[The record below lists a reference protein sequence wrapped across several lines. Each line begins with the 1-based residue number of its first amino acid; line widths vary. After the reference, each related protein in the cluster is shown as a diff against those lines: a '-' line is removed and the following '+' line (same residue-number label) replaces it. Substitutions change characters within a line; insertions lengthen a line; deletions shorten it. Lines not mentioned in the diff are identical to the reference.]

1 MSDTSDPLRP
11 GPLPPGPLPPGIVLV
26 EGADGPFGETVLSG
40 PHRLRADEPVEAGG
54 NDTGPGPYAYLLAA
68 LGTCTAMTV
77 RLYARQKKWPL
88 TDVRVRLSHDRIH
101 ATDCAECETKE
112 GRIDRIEKVIELV
125 GPLDDAQR
133 QRLLQIAERCPVHR
147 TLVSEILI
155 QSRLA

>member
-1 MSDTSDPLRP
+1 MSETSDT
-11 GPLPPGPLPPGIVLV
+11 LPSGVVLV
-26 EGADGPFGETVLSG
+26 EGADGPFGQAVRSG
-40 PHRLRADEPVEAGG
+40 PHVLRADEPVEAGG

-88 TDVRVRLSHDRIH
+88 TDVKVRLSHDRIH

-125 GPLDDAQR
+125 GRLDDQQR
-133 QRLLQIAERCPVHR
+133 QRLLEIAGRCPVHR
-147 TLVSEILI
+147 TLVSEIVI
-155 QSRLA
+155 QSRLV

>member
-1 MSDTSDPLRP
+1 MSDTGNS
-11 GPLPPGPLPPGIVLV
+11 LPPGMVLV
-26 EGADGPFGETVLSG
+26 EGADGPFGETVRSG
-40 PHRLRADEPVEAGG
+40 PHVLRADEPVEAGG
-54 NDTGPGPYAYLLAA
+54 NDSGPGPYAYLLAA

-101 ATDCAECETKE
+101 ATDCAECETRE

-125 GPLDDAQR
+125 GQLDDGQR

-147 TLVSEILI
+147 TLVSEIRI
-155 QSRLA
+155 ESRLA

>member
-1 MSDTSDPLRP
+1 MSDISNS
-11 GPLPPGPLPPGIVLV
+11 LPSGVVLV
-26 EGADGPFGETVLSG
+26 EGADGPFGQTVRSG
-40 PHRLRADEPVEAGG
+40 PHVLRADEPAESGG

-68 LGTCTAMTV
+68 LGACTAMTL

-88 TDVRVRLSHDRIH
+88 TDVKVRLTHDRIH

-147 TLVSEILI
+147 TLVSEIVI

>member
-1 MSDTSDPLRP
+1 MTDTTDS
-11 GPLPPGPLPPGIVLV
+11 LPPGVVLV
-26 EGADGPFGETVLSG
+26 EGAAGPFGETARSG
-40 PHRLRADEPVEAGG
+40 PHVLRADEPVEAGG
-54 NDTGPGPYAYLLAA
+54 NDTGPSPYGYLLAA

-88 TDVRVRLSHDRIH
+88 EDVKVRLTHDRIH

-112 GRIDRIEKVIELV
+112 GKIDRIEKVIEFV
-125 GPLDDAQR
+125 GPLDDQQR

-147 TLVSEILI
+147 TLVSEIVI